1 MMYNNLE
8 DIITV
13 EDLCDILH
21 IGYNAAYY
29 LLNSGQIKAFKI
41 GRVWK
46 ISHQAVN
53 EYIITQSKLD
63 EKNP

>member
-1 MMYNNLE
+1 MYNNLE

-21 IGYNAAYY
+21 IGYNAAYD

-41 GRVWK
+41 GRIWK
-46 ISHQAVN
+46 ISKAAV
-53 EYIITQSKLD
+53 EDFIRTQSRLK
-63 EKNP
+63 